1 MPNTSDHIADERE
14 ILLVGPYG
22 VLGTGVVDAVSA
34 DPSWRITT
42 AARRPVPAY
51 RSDTA
56 ARHITVDLMDRE
68 GTIEAFSKLE
78 TVTDLV
84 FAAYVEK
91 PTMAETV
98 EPNATMLKNTLDALA
113 ARNLPIRRIVLA
125 GGAKSYGF
133 SLGAFNAPAK
143 ETEPRLIA
151 PIHYHQQE
159 DIVAEWAAKNG
170 SSWTVLRPHLVM
182 GPSLNS
188 PMNLVTGLATYA
200 AMSRELGLP
209 LRFPG
214 SREGWNTLQDTTD
227 AELFGRA
234 TLWALGEDK
243 AQNEIFNVSNGDVYR
258 WRQLWKELAVFY
270 NIPVAE
276 PLAMSTVSE
285 MSEKTPLWNAMV
297 ARYGLHATPYEQIA
311 NWSFVDWMLNFRE
324 ETILSSIKIR
334 RGGLCGLHRHP
345 QKLHA
350 TANQTPRPTHHPL
363 AQFVSA
369 SDHAQGTKVWRRAEK

>member
-1 MPNTSDHIADERE
+1 MAAAFKTPVAERQ

-22 VLGTGVVDAVSA
+22 VLGTGVIDAVA
-34 DPSWRITT
+34 ENPKWGLTT
-42 AARRPVPAY
+42 AARRPVPTHRAE
-51 RSDTA
+51 A
-56 ARHITVDLMDRE
+56 APAHITVDLLDRE
-68 GTIEAFSKLE
+68 STTKAFSSLDN
-78 TVTDLV
+78 VTDLV

-98 EPNATMLKNTLDALA
+98 EPNARMLKNTLDALA
-113 ARNLPIRRIVLA
+113 ARNLPLQRIVLA

-159 DIVAEWAAKNG
+159 DIVAEWSSKNG
-170 SSWTVLRPHLVM
+170 ASWTVLRPHLVM

-188 PMNLVTGLATYA
+188 PMNLVTSLATYA

-214 SREGWNTLQDTTD
+214 RPAGWNTLQETTD

-234 TLWALGEDK
+234 TLWALS
-243 AQNEIFNVSNGDVYR
+243 NERAKNEVFNVSNGDVYR
-258 WRQLWKELAVFY
+258 WRQLWNVLAAFY
-270 NIPVAE
+270 DLPIAE

-285 MSEKTPLWNAMV
+285 MSEKGPLWDSMV
-297 ARYGLHATPYEQIA
+297 TRYGLHATP
-311 NWSFVDWMLNFRE
+311 
-324 ETILSSIKIR
+324 
-334 RGGLCGLHRHP
+334 
-345 QKLHA
+345 
-350 TANQTPRPTHHPL
+350 
-363 AQFVSA
+363 
-369 SDHAQGTKVWRRAEK
+369 